1 MHGALT
7 GMEEHIFE
15 GREELKRVEHII
27 YVSLKYTRTTD
38 VVNNALVRLV
48 SFYDFM
54 VEGYLIDALEKGNIS
69 RIAKSPALRAKDLGK
84 LHSDDPKFQQHLGFY
99 FFMRELLKRDD
110 FNRINEYRRHV
121 GKVYSNKDNTVIINI
136 DTLEAM
142 EWYAHQFF
150 QYSLILLG
158 LKKEE
163 EY

>member
-1 MHGALT
+1 
-7 GMEEHIFE
+7 MEEHIFE

-38 VVNNALVRLV
+38 VLNNALVRLV

-54 VEGYLIDALEKGNIS
+54 VEGYLIDALEKEKIT

-84 LHSDDPKFQQHLGFY
+84 LFPDDPVFEQHLGFY

-110 FNRINEYRRHV
+110 FARINEYRRHV
-121 GKVYSNKDNTVIINI
+121 GKVYTNEDTTVIVNI
-136 DTLEAM
+136 DMLEAM

-150 QYSLILLG
+150 QYSLGVLG

-163 EY
+163 EF

>member
-1 MHGALT
+1 
-7 GMEEHIFE
+7 MEEHIFE

-38 VVNNALVRLV
+38 VLNNALMRLV

-54 VEGYLIDALEKGNIS
+54 VEGYLIHALEKEQIS
-69 RIAKSPALRAKDLGK
+69 RITKSPALRAKNLAALYK
-84 LHSDDPKFQQHLGFY
+84 EDPKFQEYISFY
-99 FFMRELLKRDD
+99 FFMRELLKRTD
-110 FNRINEYRRHV
+110 FARINEYRRHV
-121 GKVYSNKDNTVIINI
+121 GKVYQNQDSTVVINI
-136 DTLEAM
+136 DHLEAM

-150 QYSLILLG
+150 QYSLQLLG

>member
-1 MHGALT
+1 
-7 GMEEHIFE
+7 MEEHIFE

-38 VVNNALVRLV
+38 VLNNALMRLV

-54 VEGYLIDALEKGNIS
+54 VEGYLIDAMEKGEVT
-69 RIAKSPALRAKDLGK
+69 RIAKSPALRAKELGK
-84 LHSDDPKFQQHLGFY
+84 LRADDPKFQQHLGFY
-99 FFMRELLKRDD
+99 FFMKELLKRDD
-110 FNRINEYRRHV
+110 FARINEYRRHV
-121 GKVYSNKDNTVIINI
+121 GKVYENEDSTIIINI

-150 QYSLILLG
+150 QYSLELLG

-163 EY
+163 EF

>member
-1 MHGALT
+1 
-7 GMEEHIFE
+7 MEEHIFE

-38 VVNNALVRLV
+38 VLNNALMRLV

-54 VEGYLIDALEKGNIS
+54 VEGYLIHALENEKIS
-69 RIAKSPALRAKDLGK
+69 KIAKSPALRAKNLSELYAEDV
-84 LHSDDPKFQQHLGFY
+84 KFQQYLSFY
-99 FFMRELLKRDD
+99 FFMRELLKRND
-110 FNRINEYRRHV
+110 FARINEYRRHV
-121 GKVYSNKDNTVIINI
+121 GKVYQNPDRTIVINI
-136 DTLEAM
+136 DHLEAM

-150 QYSLILLG
+150 QYSLSLLG

>member
-1 MHGALT
+1 
-7 GMEEHIFE
+7 MEEHIFE

-54 VEGYLIDALEKGNIS
+54 VEGYLIAALEQGLIS

-84 LHSDDPKFQQHLGFY
+84 LHENDTKFQQHLSFY

-110 FNRINEYRRHV
+110 FDRINEYRRHV
-121 GKVYSNKDNTVIINI
+121 GKVYKNENSTVIINI

-150 QYSLILLG
+150 QYSLGLLG
-158 LKKEE
+158 LNKDEE
-163 EY
+163 L